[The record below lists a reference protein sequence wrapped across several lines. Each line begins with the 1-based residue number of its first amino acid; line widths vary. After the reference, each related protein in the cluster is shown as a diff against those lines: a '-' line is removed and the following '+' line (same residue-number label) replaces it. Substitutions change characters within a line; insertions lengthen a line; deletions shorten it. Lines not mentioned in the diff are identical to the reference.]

1 MANTIQVRRG
11 TAAELVGV
19 ALTQA
24 ELGYATDTD
33 QVWIGDGSDNWE
45 FVMHKLF
52 GAQSILAAT
61 TDNTPVAV
69 TVGEGTIIGRLS
81 GGNIVALTVAEG
93 RALIGVDD
101 CEAFSF
107 FLGG

>member
-11 TAAELVGV
+11 TVAEIVGV

-33 QVWIGDGSDNWE
+33 QVWIGDGADNWE

-61 TDNTPVAV
+61 TNNTPAELTVAEQ
-69 TVGEGTIIGRLS
+69 TLVGRIT
-81 GGNIVALTVAEG
+81 GGNVAALTVAQVRTLLG
-93 RALIGVDD
+93 STDYLGCQV
-101 CEAFSF
+101 FS
-107 FLGG
+107 